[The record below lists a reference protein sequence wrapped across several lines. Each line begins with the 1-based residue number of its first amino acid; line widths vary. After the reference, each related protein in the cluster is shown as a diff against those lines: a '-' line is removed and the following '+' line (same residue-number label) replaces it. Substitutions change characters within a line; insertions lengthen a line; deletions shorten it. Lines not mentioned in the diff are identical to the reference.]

1 MKIAIDIRK
10 IGKRSTGSETYFY
23 YLVKELAKLDSG
35 KKHDF
40 FLLTDE
46 NPDKA
51 KNILKS
57 LPDNFK
63 IYEVKPRNKMLWT
76 FYSLPRFL
84 KKNSIDVLHV
94 EYILPFYLKR
104 KTKIVSTIHDI
115 SFKVNPEWITKKDS
129 YILNSFIPPSIK
141 RADAIIAVSS
151 FTKKEI
157 IKYYNCS
164 ADKIFVTNP
173 AVDSRYF
180 FSVNKKTAIKEVA
193 EIIGGAPNRS
203 VQGKNFSFILHISS
217 LQPRKNVP
225 LIISAFAQLK
235 REWAKSGSEWNDIK
249 LVIVGDKKGHN
260 YDKKIDE
267 EILKQVQSNSINKK
281 DIIITGYQPA
291 SKLPHFYK
299 AAQVFVFPSAYE
311 GFGLP
316 LVESMA
322 SGTPIVASN
331 IGVFK
336 EVAGEAATYVDIN
349 KKDSAEKMA
358 AAIKSLISKKSLR
371 ESKVKQGI
379 ERKELFSWKKLAEK
393 TLEIYEGI

>member
-23 YLVKELAKLDSG
+23 YLVKELAKLDGS

-51 KNILKS
+51 KNILKP

-63 IYEVKPRNKMLWT
+63 IYEVKPRNKMFWT

-84 KKNSIDVLHV
+84 KKKSIDILHV
-94 EYILPFYLKR
+94 EYILPFYLRK
-104 KTKIVSTIHDI
+104 KTKIVSTIHDV

-141 RADAIIAVSS
+141 RADAIIAVSGS
-151 FTKKEI
+151 TKKEI

-180 FSVNKKTAIKEVA
+180 FSINKKTAIKEVA
-193 EIIGGAPNRS
+193 KVLGPGFRQDDN
-203 VQGKNFSFILHISS
+203 FILHISS

-225 LIISAFAQLK
+225 LIVSAFAQLK
-235 REWAKSGSEWNDIK
+235 KKWIKSNSKWKDIK

-260 YDKKIDE
+260 YDKKIDG
-267 EILKQVQSNSINKK
+267 EILKRVQDDSINKN

-291 SKLPHFYK
+291 NKLPYFYK

-311 GFGLP
+311 GFGIP
-316 LVESMA
+316 LVEAMA
-322 SGTPIVASN
+322 SETPIVASN

-336 EVAGEAATYVDIN
+336 EVAGEAAIYVNIG
-349 KKDSAEKMA
+349 KKDSVEKLA
-358 AAIKSLISKKSLR
+358 AAIGELIGKQKLR
-371 ESKVKQGI
+371 EKKVKLGM

-393 TLEIYEGI
+393 TLGIYERLGM